1 MEVGSTRRS
10 GGEEG
15 AGGSAP
21 AGPLAPDSGRPT
33 CTRPKGPEAPR
44 SLADYWAEV
53 RRWHRYNVTVHVL
66 EGVSTYFGLTY
77 FDPATVLVV
86 YVGLLTSSKLLMNL
100 PWALITFSWAF
111 PQLFF
116 SYYLQRARQRR
127 ALAVVGNVFN
137 RIPLLLVALSAL
149 LAPRLGT
156 HVALVSLFLL
166 LSVNVIFNGIGYI
179 TWQDLL
185 GRIIAPERRG
195 AFFGLKQCI
204 GMSAAAVS
212 AVSMGVLLR
221 WLGEEKPQS
230 YGVPFLVGAG
240 LYVFSI
246 FLVALSH
253 EPSYPRQRE
262 PVRNWWRYTRGAFGL
277 LATNRNFT
285 RYLVVRAL
293 FPCAS
298 LFSLSLY
305 SAYAREAF
313 AISPSKVV
321 AALTAANYLS
331 QVLVG
336 PWAGRLGDRLG
347 FKSLL
352 VVSAGV
358 TATSLVVGLSLPLWG
373 GAAIVG
379 FTLVS
384 FLFGVSW
391 LTMTIANL
399 NIVLE
404 FAHVEDRPAYMGLAA
419 TLGAPTLLLAPLL
432 GGWLVDRVGY
442 VPVMAASLAVSLLV
456 AAISALGFRE
466 PRETHDD
473 LEGLGL
479 RKASGAE
486 VAGEAGSLA

>member
-1 MEVGSTRRS
+1 MEAEPVK
-10 GGEEG
+10 GGGGDET
-15 AGGSAP
+15 AGGQPS
-21 AGPLAPDSGRPT
+21 
-33 CTRPKGPEAPR
+33 R

-53 RRWHRYNVTVHVL
+53 RRWHRYNSTVHVL

-111 PQLFF
+111 PQLLF
-116 SYYLQRARQRR
+116 SYHLQRARQRR
-127 ALAVVGNVFN
+127 TLAVVGNIAN
-137 RIPLLLVALSAL
+137 RIPLLLVAVSAL

-156 HVALVSLFLL
+156 HFALMSLFLL
-166 LSVNVIFNGIGYI
+166 LSVNVIFNGLGYI
-179 TWQDLL
+179 SWQDLL
-185 GRIIAPERRG
+185 GRIIAPEKRG
-195 AFFGLKQCI
+195 AFFGLKQSI

-212 AVSMGVLLR
+212 AVSMGLLLH
-221 WLGEEKPQS
+221 WLGEDKPQS
-230 YGVPFLVGAG
+230 YGVPFLMGAG

-246 FLVALSH
+246 FLLALSH
-253 EPSYPRQRE
+253 EPAYPRQRE
-262 PVRNWWRYTRGAFGL
+262 PVEGWWRYTRAALGL
-277 LATNRNFT
+277 LTTNRNFT

-313 AISPSKVV
+313 AISASKVV
-321 AALTAANYLS
+321 AVLTAANYLS
-331 QVLVG
+331 QVVVG
-336 PWAGRLGDRLG
+336 PWAGWLGDRLG

-358 TATSLVVGLSLPLWG
+358 TAASLAVGLTLPLWG
-373 GAAIVG
+373 GGVIVG

-384 FLFGVSW
+384 FLFGVAW

-419 TLGAPTLLLAPLL
+419 SLGAPTLLIAPLL

-442 VPVMAASLAVSLLV
+442 VPVMAAALAVAVLV
-456 AAISALGFRE
+456 AAFSAFGFRE

-479 RKASGAE
+479 RRDADTTGAR
-486 VAGEAGSLA
+486 

>member
-1 MEVGSTRRS
+1 MALHARRLR
-10 GGEEG
+10 
-15 AGGSAP
+15 AP
-21 AGPLAPDSGRPT
+21 GHQPELHPLPPGAGPL
-33 CTRPKGPEAPR
+33 PR
-44 SLADYWAEV
+44 
-53 RRWHRYNVTVHVL
+53 
-66 EGVSTYFGLTY
+66 
-77 FDPATVLVV
+77 
-86 YVGLLTSSKLLMNL
+86 
-100 PWALITFSWAF
+100 
-111 PQLFF
+111 
-116 SYYLQRARQRR
+116 
-127 ALAVVGNVFN
+127 
-137 RIPLLLVALSAL
+137 
-149 LAPRLGT
+149 
-156 HVALVSLFLL
+156 
-166 LSVNVIFNGIGYI
+166 
-179 TWQDLL
+179 
-185 GRIIAPERRG
+185 
-195 AFFGLKQCI
+195 
-204 GMSAAAVS
+204 
-212 AVSMGVLLR
+212 
-221 WLGEEKPQS
+221 
-230 YGVPFLVGAG
+230 
-240 LYVFSI
+240 
-246 FLVALSH
+246 
-253 EPSYPRQRE
+253 
-262 PVRNWWRYTRGAFGL
+262 
-277 LATNRNFT
+277 
-285 RYLVVRAL
+285 
-293 FPCAS
+293 AS

-373 GAAIVG
+373 GAAIAG